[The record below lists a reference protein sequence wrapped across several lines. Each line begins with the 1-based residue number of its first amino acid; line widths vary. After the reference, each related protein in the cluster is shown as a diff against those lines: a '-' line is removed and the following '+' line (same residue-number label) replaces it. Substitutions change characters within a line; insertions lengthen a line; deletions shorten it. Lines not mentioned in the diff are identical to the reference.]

1 MFMACLI
8 PWGYCS
14 VELRH
19 LRYFVT
25 LAEELHFGRAAQRLN
40 IAQPPLSRQIQQLE
54 EELGAALFER
64 NHRRIRLTEAGEV
77 FLRWAKR
84 ILDDTDLA
92 MQEIQRMGRGEQG
105 YLSIGFVVAA
115 SYEIVPTVLREFRS
129 RYPDVKVHL
138 HEMTTVEQVEAL
150 SQGRLH
156 AGFARSPICNPI
168 FTERVVQH
176 ETFIV
181 ALPAHHPLAS
191 TSKVRLT
198 DLKEE
203 GFILFHR
210 QMGPD
215 HYDQIVGMCVSHGFH
230 PKVVQEAVQMST
242 IINLVASGLGVSIVP
257 SSVAC
262 MQRRGVA
269 YRTLSHPTPGF
280 DISIVWNQQ
289 AMSPALRNFLDVVH
303 ELFEPP
309 S

>member
-1 MFMACLI
+1 
-8 PWGYCS
+8 

-54 EELGAALFER
+54 EELGTVLFER
-64 NHRRIRLTEAGEV
+64 DHRRVRLTEAGEV

-84 ILDDTDLA
+84 ILNDTDLA
-92 MQEIQRMGRGEQG
+92 MAETKRTGRGEQG
-105 YLSIGFVVAA
+105 HLSIGFVVAA

-129 RYPDVKVHL
+129 RYPDVTVRL

-156 AGFARSPICNPI
+156 AGFVRSPIRHPM
-168 FTERVVQH
+168 FTERVLQH

-181 ALPAHHPLAS
+181 ALPAYHPLS
-191 TSKVRLT
+191 TASKVRLA

-210 QMGPD
+210 HMGPD
-215 HYDQIVGMCVSHGFH
+215 HYDQIVGMCVSHGFR
-230 PKVVQEAVQMST
+230 PTIVQEAVQMST

-269 YRTLSHPTPGF
+269 YRTLSDPTPGF
-280 DISIVWNQQ
+280 DISIVWNKQ
-289 AMSPALRNFLDVVH
+289 ATSPALRNFLDVVH
-303 ELFEPP
+303 EMFELPT
-309 S
+309 